1 MVQSTVAQ
9 PEARAAAPTSL
20 PRSTPVGITTS
31 VRGSFTDGVLG
42 TGTAIGT
49 TTLHK
54 FSQAGGQ
61 LLAMT
66 STTLTLT
73 DSRGSTLGAGTDS
86 ATTSAVASCVGSVL
100 SVELGHIDVHVLD
113 RVVHL
118 DHTVLDITPQCGP
131 GVLMHDLLGAVGW
144 VLQHGAMA
152 TLAAL
157 LNRLLRLLSRPGQTE
172 RDMRTLG
179 PSAFC
184 GQAHAR

>member
-1 MVQSTVAQ
+1 MVQSRVAQ

-54 FSQAGGQ
+54 FSHAGGQ

-66 STTLTLT
+66 TTTLTLT

-86 ATTSAVASCVGSVL
+86 ATPAVVASCVGSVL
-100 SVELGHIDVHVLD
+100 RVELGHIDVHVLG

-118 DHTVLDITPQCGP
+118 DQTVLDITPQCGP

>member
-1 MVQSTVAQ
+1 MIQSTVAQ

-31 VRGSFTDGVLG
+31 VRGSFTDGILG

-49 TTLHK
+49 TTLHE

-118 DHTVLDITPQCGP
+118 DHTVLDITPQCSP

-144 VLQHGAMA
+144 VLQHEAVA